1 MIYYYSPSNQCDE
14 FVAACQDLMMRDEV
28 KAILALTADAN
39 RYDLV
44 ELNQGLAQMP
54 KPIMGG
60 IFPQIVYEL
69 NALEQG
75 FVLVGLKTD
84 LEIKR
89 FEGLSQ
95 PHYDFVADVEQAFS
109 DQPVPKSCICLVDGL
124 ATCISSW
131 VDGVF
136 EVLGSNVQF
145 LGGGA
150 GSLSFEQRPCLFC
163 NEGVFKDVA
172 LMGCLDR
179 VCHLGVGHGWQTLY
193 AGLQVTKVVKNIIYE
208 IDNQNAFNVYQRLLA
223 PHFQGE
229 INADNFFGVAQA
241 FPFGIHRLNDEKIVR
256 DPIAITSEGGLVCVG
271 ELSEGDFVDLLTA
284 QPKQLINA
292 AATTAA
298 LACDNQASTTQHP
311 ILFDCI
317 SRALYLQAQFSEE
330 LLAIKGEL
338 NTADPLVG
346 ALVLGEIAN
355 SGNGYLE
362 FYNKTTV
369 VACFND
375 Q

>member
-1 MIYYYSPSNQCDE
+1 MLYYYSPSNQCHE
-14 FVAACQDLMMRDEV
+14 FVAACQELMARAEV
-28 KAILALTADAN
+28 KAVLALTADAN
-39 RYDLV
+39 RYDVAEFSQALT
-44 ELNQGLAQMP
+44 QMP
-54 KPIMGG
+54 KPILGG
-60 IFPQIVYEL
+60 IFPQIIYEL
-69 NALEQG
+69 HALEQG

-95 PHYDFVADVEQAFS
+95 PDYDFVTDVEQAFAS
-109 DQPVPKSCICLVDGL
+109 QPVPKSCICLVDGL

-136 EVLGSNVQF
+136 EVLGSGVQF

-150 GSLSFEQRPCLFC
+150 GSLSFEQRPCVFC

-172 LMGCLDR
+172 LMGVMDR
-179 VCHLGVGHGWQTLY
+179 MCHLGVGHGWQTLY

-208 IDNQNAFNVYQRLLA
+208 IDNQKAFDVYQRLLA
-223 PHFQGE
+223 PHYQGE
-229 INADNFFGVAQA
+229 IHANNFFAVAQA

-256 DPIAITSEGGLVCVG
+256 DPIAITSDGGLVCVG

-284 QPKQLINA
+284 QPDQLINA
-292 AATTAA
+292 AASTAA
-298 LACDNQASTTQHP
+298 IARADQSHSTQHP

-317 SRALYLQAQFSEE
+317 SRALYLQDQFVDE
-330 LLAIKGEL
+330 LAAIKGEL
-338 NTADPLVG
+338 HSADPLVG

-369 VACFND
+369 VACFD
-375 Q
+375 DE